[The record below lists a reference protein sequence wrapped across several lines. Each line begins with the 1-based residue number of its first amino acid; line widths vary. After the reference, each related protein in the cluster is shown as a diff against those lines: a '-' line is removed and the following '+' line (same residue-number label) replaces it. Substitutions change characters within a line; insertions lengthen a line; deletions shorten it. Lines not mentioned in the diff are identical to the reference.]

1 MPEKE
6 NEALEKMVLAKGKE
20 QDFTICTLPMPI
32 SRKCLITDLIE
43 MNDKL
48 KKKVDFAIK
57 LLQSIPTDD
66 GPIELSYSGGKDS
79 DVILEL
85 AKMAGIPYR
94 AIYKATTIDPPQ
106 TIAHAR
112 EMGAEVIHPKK
123 TFFQLVSKSGF
134 PSRFSR
140 ECCSVLKEYKIC
152 DRAIQGIRRSESKK
166 RAKRYK
172 EPEECRVYSK
182 KEKVKIYLPILEW
195 TDQDVEEFIKERN
208 IKCHPL
214 YDRGGQFDVT
224 QRLGCMGC
232 PLASR
237 KKRIQFFKEN
247 PKWLKAWIRAGQKW
261 YISEKYQNGKAKHK
275 FKDAFEAMGYQLYC
289 DNIEQLKEK
298 TYGLFGEFDWKEFL
312 QKEFKIDMSDI

>member
-1 MPEKE
+1 MRKE
-6 NEALEKMVLAKGKE
+6 L
-20 QDFTICTLPMPI
+20 Q
-32 SRKCLITDLIE
+32 
-43 MNDKL
+43 
-48 KKKVDFAIK
+48 KKVDFAIK
-57 LLQSIPTDD
+57 LLKAIPQD
-66 GPIELSYSGGKDS
+66 GDIEISYSGGKDS

-112 EMGAEVIHPKK
+112 EMGAEVIYPKE
-123 TFFQLVSKSGF
+123 TFFQLVSESGF

-140 ECCSVLKEYKIC
+140 ECCSVLKEYKVC

-166 RAKRYK
+166 RAERYK
-172 EPEECRVYSK
+172 EPEYCRVYSS
-182 KEKVKIYLPILEW
+182 KVKSKIYLPILEW
-195 TDQDVEEFIKERN
+195 SDEDVAEFIKERN

-214 YDRGGQFDVT
+214 YYRGGQFDVT

-237 KKRIQFFKEN
+237 KKRKQFFKEN

-289 DNIEQLKEK
+289 DNIEQFKEM
-298 TYGLFGEFDWKEFL
+298 TYGMFGDFDWKEFL
-312 QKEFKIDMSDI
+312 QKEFNIDMSDI